1 MSCIKSI
8 QRGWVTTQGS
18 QVLNTV
24 SAEINKIDPKKAF
37 VILNTV
43 GTNTYDQT
51 KCGHAGLYNLWSTS
65 IDIEVQAPSTYTTM
79 VTWQVIEFV

>member
-8 QRGWVTTQGS
+8 QNGWFTTEGKQT
-18 QVLNTV
+18 LNTV

-43 GTNTYDQT
+43 NTNTYDPNQ
-51 KCGHAGLYNLWSTS
+51 CGHAGLYNLWSTS
-65 IDIEVQAPSTYTTM
+65 IDIEVQSPSTYTTM
-79 VTWQVIEFV
+79 VTWQVIEFA